1 MLIII
6 NWQEEWAYNKYWVMS
21 KSQKAYDQIR
31 LMAKNN
37 EWSKAKE
44 TELERIIKSLE
55 NVKPTKKTLTNVY
68 QHIWGYFKKICTDSE
83 RKEYVKLIASLE
95 PEDDQLGLFLRDL
108 TYKYQIKYLMQS
120 RIIRELEK

>member
-1 MLIII
+1 MIFI

-55 NVKPTKKTLTNVY
+55 NVEPTKKTLTNVY